1 MTERTRHGKRGGRG
15 LRRRKPEELEAEA
28 PPAPPERPPFPI
40 LNRELSHLEFQSR
53 VLEEAQDERNPIVE
67 RARYLSIFH
76 SNMDE
81 FFMVRVAGLL
91 KQVLG
96 RVAGRSP
103 DGLTPAEQLVAVR
116 RRIPVRDRAVAGR
129 NRISPGRLD
138 VLRGTGESPQQ
149 QRERDERQRLD
160 APLLGLFPVHV
171 ARLLGRS
178 DIARGGRAVASARSA
193 ARRAALPRRPPSAG
207 RGARGRAGRSGC
219 GPRTR

>member
-116 RRIPVRDRAVAGR
+116 RRIQALMTEATALY
-129 NRISPGRLD
+129 GRLKPQLREAGIH
-138 VLRGTGESPQQ
+138 VLDWSELTPLQQ
-149 QRERDERQRLD
+149 SRASEWFRE
-160 APLLGLFPVHV
+160 V
-171 ARLLGRS
+171 A
-178 DIARGGRAVASARSA
+178 
-193 ARRAALPRRPPSAG
+193 
-207 RGARGRAGRSGC
+207 
-219 GPRTR
+219 